1 MEEQTKGVAEAPAVI
16 EICGLNKSYGS
27 NKALEDISFSVKK
40 GEIMGFLGP
49 NGAGKSTTMN
59 ILTGYLAASG
69 GSVKIDGTD
78 ISENPVEVRRKIGY
92 LPEQPPLYPEM
103 TVHEYL
109 SFAYDLKQVS
119 RKDKEAHLNRIMET
133 VKIRNVKGRLIKN
146 LSKGYRQRVGLA
158 QALIGDPEVLVLDEP
173 TVGLDPKQIMEIREV
188 ISGLGKKRTVIL
200 STHILQEVSAVC
212 DSYTIINRGKII
224 AKGRFNSGDHGAE
237 YMIRVKCAGDTAAK
251 LLSPIDGIMSVKDC
265 GSSEPETVDIMIVS
279 QTEAD
284 VREEVFRVFAEAG
297 CPILLFEPAA
307 QSLEELFMQAISS
320 DNGNN
325 GESKQTAKG
334 EEENESNI
342 G

>member
-1 MEEQTKGVAEAPAVI
+1 MEEQIQNIAEIPNVI
-16 EICGLNKSYGS
+16 EICGLNKSYGA
-27 NKALEDISFSVKK
+27 NKALENISFSVKK

-69 GSVKIDGTD
+69 GSVKIDGSD
-78 ISENPVEVRRKIGY
+78 ISEEPAAVRRKLGY

-109 SFAYDLKQVS
+109 SFVYDLKQIN

-133 VKIRNVKGRLIKN
+133 VMVRNVKGRLIKN
-146 LSKGYRQRVGLA
+146 LSKGYMQRVGLA

-173 TVGLDPKQIMEIREV
+173 TVGLDPKQIMEIRSV

-224 AKGRFNSGDHGAE
+224 ASGKLNSGDCGAE
-237 YMIRVKCAGDTAAK
+237 YMIRVKCATETAAE
-251 LLSPIDGIMSVKDC
+251 LLAAVDGIETVRDC
-265 GSSEPETVDIMIVS
+265 GSSEPETVDFLVVS
-279 QTEAD
+279 QPDED
-284 VREEVFRVFAEAG
+284 IREGVFNAFAKAE

-307 QSLEELFMQAISS
+307 QSLEELFMQSISS
-320 DNGNN
+320 DNENN
-325 GESKQTAKG
+325 EKDVKAKG
-334 EEENESNI
+334 EE
-342 G
+342 